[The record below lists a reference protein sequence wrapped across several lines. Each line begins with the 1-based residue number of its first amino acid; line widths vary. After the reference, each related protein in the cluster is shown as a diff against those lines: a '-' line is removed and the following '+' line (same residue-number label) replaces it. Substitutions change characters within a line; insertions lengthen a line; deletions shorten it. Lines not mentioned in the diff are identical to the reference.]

1 MTREIVWDEP
11 AINAAAR
18 FLADDPEGLRH
29 LFDSV
34 DLLAPDPRPA
44 GAAEY
49 GSPDLRR
56 IHVGRYRAMYEI
68 TEATA
73 TVVIIHIGRT
83 G

>member
-1 MTREIVWDEP
+1 MTYEIIWDEP

-18 FLADDPEGLRH
+18 FLKDDPEGLRH
-29 LFDSV
+29 LFNAI
-34 DLLAPDPRPA
+34 DLLTHEPRPA

-56 IHVGRYRAMYEI
+56 IHIGRYRAMYEI
-68 TEATA
+68 NETA
-73 TVVIIHIGRT
+73 VTVVIIRIGRT